1 MKNFIHFCL
10 LLICLALVCCT
21 PSIEKRNVINIGQEV
36 ITSAKVLKEEP
47 LAFIDSLKD
56 AKLCYV
62 YKDSILIV
70 LNKGLD
76 SEHLVDFYNLNSG
89 QSIAK
94 LYHLGN
100 GADGLLSTEAIVN
113 RNLLILNDSIM
124 SQVAA
129 LNIDSILN
137 NSKYIVHPIQ
147 YSKIGVRKA
156 APFYDNMLVEN
167 PDYFH
172 NKDMRINQGESR
184 FLIMKPGD
192 NYTMDRSYKYYVKN
206 LSING
211 QILVNE
217 DKARVIYG
225 QLYDSQLEIYN
236 SELQLIRSVVGPVN
250 IAPKY
255 NFKGDEG
262 FYRIIFKFPIPYAY
276 LNCTADNEYIYMVY
290 TGAKVKEGMT
300 VNDLP
305 NWILKFDWDG
315 NYISS
320 YKINRSIQSLTKS
333 VQDES
338 AFYATILTNGR
349 PELVKLSLK

>member
-1 MKNFIHFCL
+1 MRSFIHFFL
-10 LLICLALVCCT
+10 ILICLILACCA
-21 PSIEKRNVINIGQEV
+21 PSGEKQNTVNIGQEV
-36 ITSAKVLKEEP
+36 IASAKILKEEP
-47 LAFIDSLKD
+47 VTFIDSLKD
-56 AKLCYV
+56 VKLCYV

-76 SEHLVDFYNLNSG
+76 NEHLVDFYNLNTR
-89 QSIAK
+89 QLINR

-100 GADGLLSTEAIVN
+100 GADGLLSAEAIVN
-113 RNLLILNDSIM
+113 RNLLIINDSIM
-124 SQVAA
+124 PQVVA
-129 LNIDSILN
+129 LNIDSVLN
-137 NSKYIVHPIQ
+137 NPKYIVHPIQ

-156 APFYDNMLVEN
+156 APFYDNLLVEN

-172 NKDMRINQGESR
+172 NKDMRINQGKSR
-184 FLIMKPGD
+184 FFIIKPGD
-192 NYTMDRSYKYYVKN
+192 NYIMDRSYKYYVKN
-206 LSING
+206 LSVNG

-217 DKARVIYG
+217 NKARVIYG
-225 QLYDSQLEIYN
+225 RLYESQLDVYN
-236 SELQLIRSVVGPVN
+236 SELQPVNSVIGPVH
-250 IAPKY
+250 IVPKY

-262 FYRIIFKFPIPYAY
+262 FYRIVFKLPIPYAY

-290 TGAKVKEGMT
+290 AGAKIKEGMT

-320 YKINRSIQSLTKS
+320 YKTNRSIQSLTKS

-349 PELVKLSLK
+349 PKLIKLSLK